1 MSDAWNDADS
11 LRSSRRGEVEKRR
24 DGASWPDR
32 RSAAA
37 STRRA
42 DRFILRDSIV
52 YGRQRRSK
60 DGRRNEADQGQMK
73 VFLGRCFDAIK
84 SGSRVNRL
92 LSLSLI
98 FSLSRIMRKSF
109 ALYVLKDSSLKVD
122 FDTDV
127 RLIEI
132 GKFDKLLKKK
142 V

>member
-1 MSDAWNDADS
+1 
-11 LRSSRRGEVEKRR
+11 
-24 DGASWPDR
+24 
-32 RSAAA
+32 
-37 STRRA
+37 
-42 DRFILRDSIV
+42 
-52 YGRQRRSK
+52 
-60 DGRRNEADQGQMK
+60 MK

-109 ALYVLKDSSLKVD
+109 ALYILKDSSLKVD